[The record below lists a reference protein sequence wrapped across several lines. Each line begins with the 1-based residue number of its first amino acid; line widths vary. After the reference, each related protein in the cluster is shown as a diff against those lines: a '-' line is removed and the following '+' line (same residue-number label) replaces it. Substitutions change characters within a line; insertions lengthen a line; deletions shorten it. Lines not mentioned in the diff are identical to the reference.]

1 MIKEKDCERF
11 LENVLEL
18 GRQYVATGAEIKRV
32 EDTLYRICNA
42 YEFKGIEVYA
52 VTSLIVIT
60 VKSKENHHYTQSVRV
75 TEGSTDLGRLEEINA
90 QCRYICREKPDV
102 EELDKMIMH
111 YQKPKGKP
119 VLKCLGYMLAAGG
132 FAVFFGGSLFD
143 GFAAALVA
151 IVIYLMDYHFKLKKM
166 NNVVYTIVASFISGT
181 VALLIAHFGIGDSA
195 DKIMIGDIMLF
206 IPGLL
211 LVNSIKEMFNR
222 DIVTGLYR
230 FIEAIF
236 VAVAIAGGY
245 ALSVVCFGGVL

>member
-18 GRQYVATGAEIKRV
+18 E
-32 EDTLYRICNA
+32 
-42 YEFKGIEVYA
+42 
-52 VTSLIVIT
+52 
-60 VKSKENHHYTQSVRV
+60 SKENHHYTQSVRV

-132 FAVFFGGSLFD
+132 FAVFFGGTLFD

-166 NNVVYTIVASFISGT
+166 NNVVYTLVASFISGT
-181 VALLIAHFGIGDSA
+181 IALLIAHFGIGDSA